1 MSLPNHLLGLKTCT
15 AEQIGEILERASFF
29 RKCIDEN
36 TSLRKFKKSINVINL
51 FFENSTRTRISFELA
66 EKMLGMN
73 SLNFTNEGSS
83 VSKGES
89 LLDTIKNLN
98 SMRFDFYVIRHSVPG
113 VPKLISEIVS
123 GIVINAGDGAAE
135 HPTQGLLDIL
145 TLQKVFSKINGL
157 KVCIVGDISHSRVAM
172 SNIFGLNKL
181 GANVSVCGPCSFI
194 PKEIEALGVRI
205 YYDIDEA
212 IRENDALNVLRVQLE
227 RDAGNQ
233 LPSLQEYHKF
243 YGVTMNRL
251 RLNPKI
257 KILHP
262 GPMNINVEIDYEA
275 SVSKNT
281 VIFDQ
286 VTNGLAVKLAIF
298 DMYTS
303 KETGS

>member
-1 MSLPNHLLGLKTCT
+1 MSLSNHLLGLKNLPIDQME
-15 AEQIGEILERASFF
+15 AILDKSDFF
-29 RKCIDEN
+29 RKQIEDKKPIKKLAERFN
-36 TSLRKFKKSINVINL
+36 TINL

-98 SMRFDFYVIRHSVPG
+98 SMMFDFYVVRHSVPG
-113 VPKLISEIVS
+113 VPKLISEIVDGS
-123 GIVINAGDGAAE
+123 VINAGDGAAE

-145 TLQKVFSKINGL
+145 SLKNVFRRIEDLN
-157 KVCIVGDISHSRVAM
+157 VCIVGDISHSRVAM

-181 GANVSVCGPCSFI
+181 GARVSVCGPVSFI
-194 PKEIEALGVRI
+194 PKDIEALDVRV

-212 IRENDALNVLRVQLE
+212 IRENDALNILRVQLE

-233 LPSLQEYHKF
+233 LPSLQEYQNF
-243 YGVTMNRL
+243 YGVTLNRL
-251 RLNPKI
+251 KNNPKI

-262 GPMNINVEIDYEA
+262 GPMNINVEIDYET
-275 SVSKNT
+275 SVSKNS

-298 DMYTS
+298 DVLTV
-303 KETGS
+303 KEKVS

>member
-1 MSLPNHLLGLKTCT
+1 MSLPNHLLGLKCCT
-15 AEQIGEILERASFF
+15 REQIEEILERASYF
-29 RKCIDEN
+29 RNCIDE
-36 TSLRKFKKSINVINL
+36 KISINKFTKNINVLNL

-66 EKMLGMN
+66 ENILGMN

-83 VSKGES
+83 FSKGES

-98 SMRFDFYVIRHSVPG
+98 SMKFDFYVVRHSVPG
-113 VPKLISEIVS
+113 VPKLISEIAD

-145 TLQKVFSKINGL
+145 TVKKVFGRIDGL
-157 KVCIVGDISHSRVAM
+157 RVCILGDISHSRVAM

-181 GANVSVCGPCSFI
+181 GASVSVCGPRSFI
-194 PKEIEALGVRI
+194 PKEIEGLDVKV
-205 YYDIDEA
+205 YHDIDDA
-212 IRENDALNVLRVQLE
+212 IRENDVLNVLRVQIE
-227 RDAGNQ
+227 RDAGRQ

-243 YGVTMNRL
+243 YGVTSKRL
-251 RLNPKI
+251 KLNPKI

-262 GPMNINVEIDYEA
+262 GPMNINVEIDYET
-275 SVSKNT
+275 SVSKNS

-298 DMYTS
+298 DMYTE
-303 KETGS
+303 KEKV